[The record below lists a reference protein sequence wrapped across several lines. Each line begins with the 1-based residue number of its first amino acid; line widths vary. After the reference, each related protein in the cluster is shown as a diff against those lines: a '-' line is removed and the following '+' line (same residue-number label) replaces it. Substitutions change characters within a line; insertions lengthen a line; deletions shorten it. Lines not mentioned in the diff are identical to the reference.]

1 MDRREFLKILTLFA
15 ASSLLGVS
23 QKKTSEKIIV
33 VGAGIIGT
41 TIAYELSKAG
51 AKVTLIDK
59 KFPGAQ
65 ASGNSFSWINATYPK
80 LPYNYNLLSQLG
92 IEAYKSLSKEVNL
105 KIKWS
110 GSLEWFENDNNE
122 SDAFKKLNKLLS
134 FEKYTPVEIIKDN
147 EARTLESNIVFSK
160 GKKIIYSKSDGA
172 IDTDAAISELINE
185 IKKMGGNILFPCEY
199 KSSNVSMGRLL
210 SVNTS
215 IGEIQATKIIFAGG
229 IDSNSLIKKKVL
241 KEPTPGIIMKSKPF
255 RNTINRMIVGPGI
268 HLHQQNDGVI
278 YFGEQDGAPASH
290 YNRLVNR
297 PNSFPDT
304 YKKQH
309 IQNMLNKTMN
319 FVNDISDLEIEKISV
334 GWRPLPLDGLPV
346 IGWLSG
352 QKDSYIATMHSGI
365 SLGAIVGKLVTQEV
379 LYGSDSRLLKDFRPA
394 RFF

>member
-1 MDRREFLKILTLFA
+1 MFA

-160 GKKIIYSKSDGA
+160 GKK
-172 IDTDAAISELINE
+172 
-185 IKKMGGNILFPCEY
+185 
-199 KSSNVSMGRLL
+199 
-210 SVNTS
+210 
-215 IGEIQATKIIFAGG
+215 
-229 IDSNSLIKKKVL
+229 
-241 KEPTPGIIMKSKPF
+241 
-255 RNTINRMIVGPGI
+255 
-268 HLHQQNDGVI
+268 
-278 YFGEQDGAPASH
+278 
-290 YNRLVNR
+290 
-297 PNSFPDT
+297 
-304 YKKQH
+304 
-309 IQNMLNKTMN
+309 
-319 FVNDISDLEIEKISV
+319 
-334 GWRPLPLDGLPV
+334 
-346 IGWLSG
+346 
-352 QKDSYIATMHSGI
+352 
-365 SLGAIVGKLVTQEV
+365 
-379 LYGSDSRLLKDFRPA
+379 
-394 RFF
+394 